1 MLNSNQKTK
10 KERNTNSEKPL
21 PLMQQLM
28 IQAFLLFVAFT
39 VLFPIMWIVSLSFD
53 ASGLRPEF
61 SFIPKEFSV
70 EAYKKVLQQPTAN
83 PVSFARLT
91 FNSFKLAGGVS
102 LFSVGIG
109 ILAAYAFS
117 RMKFPGREVLMLGVI
132 AVLMLPAIAT
142 IAPLFVLLN
151 GIQLGDFNLRAS
163 LWGVGI
169 AMTSGALPFAIWNLK
184 GYLDTIPKEL
194 EEAAIIDGASPHQ
207 VFYHVTLPLARPA
220 IAVTGFLGFLGG
232 WTEFALSWQF
242 LSKPEDFTLAMS
254 LYNMTGQYA
263 SNTPWAEFAA
273 MSLLI
278 ALPVAL
284 VYLSLQ
290 QYIVSGLTIGG
301 VK

>member
-1 MLNSNQKTK
+1 MLDLSNKSTK
-10 KERNTNSEKPL
+10 PKRESSEKPL
-21 PLMQQLM
+21 PLGQQLI

-61 SFIPKEFSV
+61 SFIPAEFTLD
-70 EAYKKVLQQPTAN
+70 AYKKILEQPTAN
-83 PVSFARLT
+83 PVSFTQLT

-102 LFSVGIG
+102 FFSVLVG

-117 RMKFPGREVLMLGVI
+117 RMKFPGRELLMLAVV

-151 GIQLGDFNLRAS
+151 GVKLGDFNLRAS

-207 VFYHVTLPLARPA
+207 VFYYVTLPLARPA
-220 IAVTGFLGFLGG
+220 LAVTAFLGFLGG

-242 LSKPEDFTLAMS
+242 LSDPKDFTLAMS

-263 SNTPWAEFAA
+263 SNTPWSQFAA

-290 QYIVSGLTIGG
+290 RYIVSGLTIGG